1 MITIEQLNKWQDII
15 RDYHNE
21 PIPMEELVEK
31 CNEEGLAEV
40 NSYLIANNYIAR
52 MKDGNT
58 WINWSKNR
66 FYEDATIINL
76 KAKLTNS
83 TRPLTLEERMEV
95 LEKRMDE
102 LITRLNSIEEKQK

>member
-1 MITIEQLNKWQDII
+1 MITIEQLNQWQDII
-15 RDYHNE
+15 RSYNNQ
-21 PIPMEELVEK
+21 PIPMEELIEK
-31 CNEEGLAEV
+31 CNDAGLAEV

-76 KAKLTNS
+76 KAQVLIKRGPGN
-83 TRPLTLEERMEV
+83 RGPMECGTTH
-95 LEKRMDE
+95 EATSGM
-102 LITRLNSIEEKQK
+102 SS